1 MDRSMTLNRWCGDP
15 DRPAGRVVDL
25 LSSALARVRPDL
37 DRRLPIGER
46 ARAFWAA
53 AVAAR
58 NLGSADVVRAELL
71 DLARETGL
79 TADLVGGL
87 EDVEHLIRWGFL
99 DRNPF

>member
-1 MDRSMTLNRWCGDP
+1 MT
-15 DRPAGRVVDL
+15 VVDFL
-25 LSSALARVRPDL
+25 TIVLSRVRPDL
-37 DRRLPIGER
+37 DRQLPIGER
-46 ARAFWAA
+46 VRAFWAT

-58 NLGSADVVRAELL
+58 RFGSADVVRAELL

-79 TADLVGGL
+79 TADLVGGV